1 MVDSQDSNVIGVDAK
16 EFVNSPEFGSMNL
29 EMREA
34 IMKKYLYKESR
45 LVYDCLLYRN
55 KSKCFSFNSKESIY
69 ARRYIAR
76 RIWS

>member
-1 MVDSQDSNVIGVDAK
+1 MVDSQNSNVIGVDAK

-34 IMKKYLYKESR
+34 VVKKYLYKESR

-55 KSKCFSFNSKESIY
+55 KSK
-69 ARRYIAR
+69 
-76 RIWS
+76 